1 MVLRC
6 KRGTRNKKNGNEHT
20 EQGKTKMGTKPRMG
34 NGVSYKVRSAFSS
47 VFIRYSCSLFFPRS
61 LLPVPEDGSSLLSL
75 KRNYC
80 YLKSLLYDHAPLIL
94 IYWRSTTGKK
104 IWLSIHPRNFGHV
117 TARTSAPQGSQCE
130 IF

>member
-20 EQGKTKMGTKPRMG
+20 EQGKTKMGTKQRMG

-75 KRNYC
+75 KRNYD
-80 YLKSLLYDHAPLIL
+80 YLKSILYDHAPLIL
-94 IYWRSTTGKK
+94 IYRGS
-104 IWLSIHPRNFGHV
+104 SRAQSAHCRAPRVRKFGYLYIQEILV
-117 TARTSAPQGSQCE
+117 T
-130 IF
+130 